1 MQLLS
6 QGREEICENV
16 ESENLT
22 LSIAPIVFGAD
33 FQSMDDNLKNFEIG
47 KDEQNNIFCAESYV
61 KKEDDGESDK
71 RNDLRGDEMSDRTG
85 DGDNDERL
93 RSDDF
98 VKGGDKCCMMRQF
111 LCLIYLVTSVISAQ
125 EGTMS
130 VGLNESNGMM
140 RDGNFRVFKSES
152 LEAIES
158 NTKMFHFTF

>member
-16 ESENLT
+16 KSENLT

-61 KKEDDGESDK
+61 KKVVDGESDK

-98 VKGGDKCCMMRQF
+98 VKGGDKCCFVGFVLGHF
-111 LCLIYLVTSVISAQ
+111 LQCFFSFDARNSCKCCVNNLRFVLPLQ
-125 EGTMS
+125 
-130 VGLNESNGMM
+130 
-140 RDGNFRVFKSES
+140 
-152 LEAIES
+152 
-158 NTKMFHFTF
+158 